1 MRITKIERQKKRPSR
16 ASVFIDDAF
25 AFGIGVEVLTRL
37 SLHVGAELNKEMIDM
52 ILLTEDEEGAK
63 QKALRFLAIRP
74 RSIKEMRD
82 YLLRKEFSAPIVANV
97 IAKLESLKM
106 LDDLSFARMVC
117 RDAIAEKPVG
127 EKLLRQGLFR
137 KGLPKE
143 ITEEVIGEFITPES
157 ELSQALIAAEKYRER
172 VSRSSKKIEDARM
185 KQKIL
190 EFLMR
195 RGFDFETAMSAT
207 KQIFTK

>member
-1 MRITKIERQKKRPSR
+1 MRITKIERQKKHPSR

-25 AFGIGVEVLTRL
+25 AFGINIEVLARF
-37 SLHVGAELNKEMIDM
+37 SLHVGAELNKETVDT
-52 ILLTEDEEGAK
+52 ILNTEDEDGAK

-82 YLLRKEFSAPIVANV
+82 YLSRKEYSPPIVANV

-117 RDAIAEKPVG
+117 RDALAKKPVG
-127 EKLLRQGLFR
+127 EKLLRQGLFK
-137 KGLPKE
+137 KGVPKA
-143 ITEEVIGEFITPES
+143 ITEEVIGEFFTSES
-157 ELSQALIAAEKYRER
+157 ELSTALIAAEKQRDR
-172 VSRSSKKIEDARM
+172 VLRSSKKIDDAQMRR
-185 KQKIL
+185 KIL

-195 RGFDFETAMSAT
+195 RGFDFETAMNAT
-207 KQIFTK
+207 KHIFTK